1 MTTKDVTKAGLLG
14 LNFETSALR
23 IGAKS
28 IHCQGRWTELSQED
42 MTVLYALLTKKF
54 GATTNSPGVS
64 AAEESPTLELIAAFC
79 AAGVQWSRAQDD
91 KQGSVG
97 GT

>member
-28 IHCQGRWTELSQED
+28 VHCQGRWTELSQED
-42 MTVLYALLTKKF
+42 MTVLYALLTKRF
-54 GATTNSPGVS
+54 NGVS
-64 AAEESPTLELIAAFC
+64 ACDESPTLELIAAFC

-91 KQGSVG
+91 KKGSVSSV